1 MERFSRRHGFEHE
14 PKDITIRYDAPPELR
29 SVVLDLAR
37 ESGAVGLLALV
48 CKTLR
53 VRDEGNWSPDYVAR
67 ETQGKLDSAEWFEV
81 YDVIEV
87 IAAHLR
93 ERRQSGIYG
102 GYGENPPQP
111 DHFEAELNR
120 YFLREGIGWWLENGV
135 LRTRGDQV
143 FEASLSGARDL
154 LRASGR
160 PTAGHELGQALVD
173 LSRRPNPDVTGSIQH
188 ALAAIECVF
197 RDVVG
202 DPKSTLGKLLS
213 QHPGVIPAPLDVAVA
228 KAWGFASEHGRHLR
242 EGRVPAYEEA
252 ELCVHIASAVC
263 TYLARRTL
271 TKATGG
277 SF

>member
-14 PKDITIRYDAPPELR
+14 PKDITIRYEAPSELR

-37 ESGAVGLLALV
+37 ESGVVDILALV

-53 VRDEGNWSPDYVAR
+53 VRNDGNWSADYIAR
-67 ETQGKLDSAEWFEV
+67 ESQGKLDSAEWFEV
-81 YDVIEV
+81 YDVIEA
-87 IAAHLR
+87 ISSHLR
-93 ERRQSGIYG
+93 ERRQSGMYG
-102 GYGENPPQP
+102 GYGEKPPQP

-120 YFLREGIGWWLENGV
+120 YFMREGIGWGLENGV
-135 LRTRGDQV
+135 LRARGDQA

-160 PTAGHELGQALVD
+160 PTAGLELGQALAD

-213 QHPGVIPAPLDVAVA
+213 QNPGVIPAPLDAAVE

-263 TYLARRTL
+263 TYLARRTPA
-271 TKATGG
+271 KATGG
-277 SF
+277 LF